1 MAMPMSE
8 VTEINERKLI
18 ALFTAMHAASDHET
32 TVHGRVLA
40 NLAFWRSLSR
50 LDRSLLFELMR
61 DPQVPPPVKVPKA
74 PVGHAHGLKREGR
87 SAIGGD
93 LPLKVG

>member
-1 MAMPMSE
+1 MVSMAMPMSE
-8 VTEINERKLI
+8 VHEINERKLI

-40 NLAFWRSLSR
+40 NLAYWRSLSR

-61 DPQVPPPVKVPKA
+61 DQVPPPVQRPKA
-74 PVGHAHGLKREGR
+74 PNGHADGLKREG
-87 SAIGGD
+87 SADHRRI
-93 LPLKVG
+93 